1 MSDQNYSFF
10 IDWFLDPNDERHPLI
25 VPTDRRYASG
35 GYISD
40 EAHAEIVATLQRHI
54 TAGLLCLT
62 PTIPYMSTAS
72 DTPAPELESSIVDKM
87 RQMLKRLQQEDPLL
101 QRGIQPDWVCVVHPR
116 LVYLIEQEFP
126 GKRIDEITG
135 RRVWRILDAPEDRV
149 EYMPFAV
156 MVKKYAQT
164 FQALAELAKQA
175 ITEEMRREFKKSTMK
190 ARRASADAERE
201 QNGEQGV

>member
-1 MSDQNYSFF
+1 MSDQNYSYF
-10 IDWFLDPNDERHPLI
+10 INCFLGPNDERHALI

-35 GYISD
+35 ISD
-40 EAHAEIVATLQRHI
+40 EAHAEIVRKLQGEI
-54 TAGLLCLT
+54 TAHLLRLT
-62 PTIPYMSTAS
+62 PPIPNVSTAS
-72 DTPAPELESSIVDKM
+72 DTPAPEMDSSIVDKLK
-87 RQMLKRLQQEDPLL
+87 QTLKRLREEDPLL

-156 MVKKYAQT
+156 MVKKYART
-164 FQALAELAKQA
+164 FHALAELAKDA
-175 ITEEMRREFKKSTMK
+175 VTKELLREFVKSTLQ
-190 ARRASADAERE
+190 ARRAMADAARE
-201 QNGEQGV
+201 QNNGQGI

>member
-1 MSDQNYSFF
+1 MTDQDYSYF
-10 IDWFLDPNDERHPLI
+10 IEPFLGPNDERHALI
-25 VPTDRRYASG
+25 VPADRRYASG

-62 PTIPYMSTAS
+62 PTIPYVSTAS
-72 DTPAPELESSIVDKM
+72 DTPAPELDSSIVDKLK
-87 RQMLKRLQQEDPLL
+87 QTLKRLREEDPLL

-126 GKRIDEITG
+126 GKRIDEITR

-156 MVKKYAQT
+156 MVKKYART
-164 FQALAELAKQA
+164 FKALAELA
-175 ITEEMRREFKKSTMK
+175 ITEEMRREFKKVTMQ
-190 ARRASADAERE
+190 ARRAMADAECERN
-201 QNGEQGV
+201 NGQGI